1 MADTQ
6 PNPQA
11 VTQNPDL
18 DPSGVVAAQEAILGL
33 LNSEEQPAQEEQ
45 PSEETQDVEESDETT
60 GEPEA
65 EEVEEAEE
73 EDGEVV
79 DDDES
84 EESEEEEVED
94 EDESESTVYTVKVNG
109 QDVEVSE
116 DELIKGYSRQQDYTQ
131 KTQQLAEY
139 KRQMDAAAQ
148 QMQQEVA
155 QTQQMRSQYVDALS
169 SAIDTNYAHLQQY
182 ANIDWETLKSQDK
195 EEYLTKRD
203 EYRQAQENIQQLQS
217 KAQEAQQ
224 QQEREMQMQHQQV
237 LQEEHSKMVSILP
250 EWGNPDTQRAIAKSL
265 SEFALSKGYTQEEL
279 SQLVDHRSIL
289 VLMQAKAYEDLTRKQ
304 HEVRAKKVKNKPK
317 VVKSKAKRGK
327 ADASVSKRKEG
338 MKRLR
343 STGHVD
349 DAASLLEDLL
359 KSQ

>member
-6 PNPQA
+6 SNPQA
-11 VTQNPDL
+11 VTQNPSL
-18 DPSGVVAAQEAILGL
+18 DPSSLPAAQEAILGL
-33 LNSEEQPAQEEQ
+33 LNSEEQPDQEEQ
-45 PSEETQDVEESDETT
+45 PSEETEDVESSDETT
-60 GEPEA
+60 EET
-65 EEVEEAEE
+65 EEVEETES
-73 EDGEVV
+73 EDV

-139 KRQMDAAAQ
+139 KKQMDAAAQ
-148 QMQQEVA
+148 GMQQEIA

-169 SAIDTNYAHLQQY
+169 TAIDTNYAHLQQY
-182 ANIDWETLKSQDK
+182 ANVDWETLKSQDK

-224 QQEREMQMQHQQV
+224 HQEREMQMQHQQM
-237 LQEEHSKMVSILP
+237 LQEEHTKMVNILP
-250 EWGNPDTQRAIAKSL
+250 EWGNPDTQRAIAKSI

-279 SQLVDHRSIL
+279 AQLVDHRSIL
-289 VLMQAKAYEDLTRKQ
+289 VLMQAKAYEDMTRKQ

-317 VVKSKAKRGK
+317 VVKAKAKRAK
-327 ADASVSKRKEG
+327 SEASVCLLYTSPSPRD
-338 MKRLR
+338 L
-343 STGHVD
+343 STSRMPSS
-349 DAASLLEDLL
+349 A
-359 KSQ
+359 

>member
-6 PNPQA
+6 SNPHP
-11 VTQNPDL
+11 VSQNPDL
-18 DPSGVVAAQEAILGL
+18 SPDGLAAAQDAIFGL
-33 LNSEEQPAQEEQ
+33 LNSEEQPDQEEQ
-45 PSEETQDVEESDETT
+45 PSEITEDVEASDEA
-60 GEPEA
+60 PEDSET
-65 EEVEEAEE
+65 EEVKEE
-73 EDGEVV
+73 ESEDV
-79 DDDES
+79 DDDDS
-84 EESEEEEVED
+84 EESEEEEAED
-94 EDESESTVYTVKVNG
+94 EDEPESTVYTVKVNG

-139 KRQMDAAAQ
+139 KRQMDAAAG
-148 QMQQEVA
+148 QMQQEIA
-155 QTQQMRSQYVDALS
+155 QTQQMRSQYVDALAT
-169 SAIDTNYAHLQQY
+169 AIEGNYAHLQQF
-182 ANIDWETLKSQDK
+182 ANVDWDRLKTEDR

-203 EYRQAQENIQQLQS
+203 DYRQAQEQIEGLKV
-217 KAQEAQQ
+217 KAGQAQQ
-224 QQEREMQMQHQQV
+224 QQEQEIQVQHQRM

-250 EWGNPDTQRAIAKSL
+250 EWNDPNTQRAIAKSV
-265 SEFALSKGYTQEEL
+265 SDFALTKGYSQEEL

-317 VVKSKAKRGK
+317 VLKTKAQRSKAESTKGKRTEK
-327 ADASVSKRKEG
+327 
-338 MKRLR
+338 MKRLQ

-349 DAASLLEDLL
+349 DAASLLEDLF

>member
-33 LNSEEQPAQEEQ
+33 LDSQEQPAQEEQ
-45 PSEETQDVEESDETT
+45 PSEETQDVEASDETT
-60 GEPEA
+60 EET
-65 EEVEEAEE
+65 EEVEETES
-73 EDGEVV
+73 EDV

-139 KRQMDAAAQ
+139 KRQLDGTAQ
-148 QMQQEVA
+148 QFQQELA
-155 QTQQMRSQYVDALS
+155 NTQQVRAQYVDALAT
-169 SAIDTNYAHLQQY
+169 AIEGNYAHLQQF
-182 ANIDWETLKSQDK
+182 ANVDWERLKVDDR

-203 EYRQAQENIQQLQS
+203 EYRQAQEQIEGL
-217 KAQEAQQ
+217 KAKANHAQQ
-224 QQEREMQMQHQQV
+224 QQQQEMQVQHQQM
-237 LQEEHSKMVSILP
+237 LQEEHAKMVSILP
-250 EWGNPDTQRAIAKSL
+250 EWNDPDTQRAIAKSIT
-265 SEFALSKGYTQEEL
+265 EFALTKGYTQEEL

-289 VLMQAKAYEDLTRKQ
+289 VLMQAKAYEDMTRKQ

-317 VVKSKAKRGK
+317 VIKTKAKRAK
-327 ADASVSKRKEG
+327 ADASASRRKEG

-359 KSQ
+359 KPQ

>member
-6 PNPQA
+6 TNPQEVA
-11 VTQNPDL
+11 QNPNL
-18 DPSGVVAAQEAILGL
+18 DPSSLPAAQEAILGL
-33 LNSEEQPAQEEQ
+33 LNSQEQPDQEEQ
-45 PSEETQDVEESDETT
+45 PSEEVEDVEESDETT
-60 GEPEA
+60 EET
-65 EEVEEAEE
+65 EEVKETES
-73 EDGEVV
+73 EDVA
-79 DDDES
+79 DDES

-148 QMQQEVA
+148 GMQQEIA

-169 SAIDTNYAHLQQY
+169 TAIDTNYAHLQQY
-182 ANIDWETLKSQDK
+182 ANVDWETLKSQDK

-224 QQEREMQMQHQQV
+224 HQEREMQMQHQQV
-237 LQEEHSKMVSILP
+237 LQEEHAKMVSILP
-250 EWGNPDTQRAIAKSL
+250 EWANPDTQRAIAKSL

-279 SQLVDHRSIL
+279 AQLVDHRSIL
-289 VLMQAKAYEDLTRKQ
+289 VLMQAKAYEDMTRKQ

-317 VVKSKAKRGK
+317 VVPAKAKRAKSEAG
-327 ADASVSKRKEG
+327 VSKRREK
-338 MKRLR
+338 MKRLQ
-343 STGHVD
+343 STGKVD

-359 KSQ
+359 TSQ

>member
-33 LNSEEQPAQEEQ
+33 LDSQEQPDQEEQ
-45 PSEETQDVEESDETT
+45 PSEETQDVEESDEATEEET
-60 GEPEA
+60 
-65 EEVEEAEE
+65 EEVEETES
-73 EDGEVV
+73 EDV

-155 QTQQMRSQYVDALS
+155 QTQQMRAQYVDALS
-169 SAIDTNYAHLQQY
+169 TAIDTNYAHLQQY
-182 ANIDWETLKSQDK
+182 ANVDWETLKSQDK
-195 EEYLTKRD
+195 EEYSN
-203 EYRQAQENIQQLQS
+203 QA
-217 KAQEAQQ
+217 
-224 QQEREMQMQHQQV
+224 
-237 LQEEHSKMVSILP
+237 
-250 EWGNPDTQRAIAKSL
+250 
-265 SEFALSKGYTQEEL
+265 
-279 SQLVDHRSIL
+279 
-289 VLMQAKAYEDLTRKQ
+289 
-304 HEVRAKKVKNKPK
+304 
-317 VVKSKAKRGK
+317 
-327 ADASVSKRKEG
+327 
-338 MKRLR
+338 
-343 STGHVD
+343 
-349 DAASLLEDLL
+349 
-359 KSQ
+359 